1 MARIPPQPHQAVVA
15 LMDERDDLQIKIS
28 LEADAP
34 EPDEDRLRAMPL
46 RLAHIETEIARQW
59 GDRCA

>member
-1 MARIPPQPHQAVVA
+1 
-15 LMDERDDLQIKIS
+15 MDERDDLQIKIS

-34 EPDEDRLRAMPL
+34 EPDEDRLRAMSL